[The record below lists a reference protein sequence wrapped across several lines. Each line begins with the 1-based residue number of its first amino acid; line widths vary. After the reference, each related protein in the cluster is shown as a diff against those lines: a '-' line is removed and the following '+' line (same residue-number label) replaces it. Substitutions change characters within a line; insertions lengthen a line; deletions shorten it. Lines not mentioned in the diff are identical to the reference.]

1 MAKLVNYSSP
11 KTDAEYRADAD
22 GHTLMEA
29 QEIRNDP
36 KRHKAAMA
44 CLKKDA
50 AAAGSAVELESKVSK
65 GLKAAFPKDKKH
77 SSNPGGY

>member
-1 MAKLVNYSSP
+1 MAKKATVAYSSP
-11 KTDAEYRADAD
+11 KTDAEYQAEED
-22 GHTLMEA
+22 GRTLMRA

-50 AAAGSAVELESKVSK
+50 AAASEAVSLESKVK
-65 GLKAAFPKDKKH
+65 DGLKAAFPKKKD
-77 SSNPGGY
+77 NPGAY